1 MTLYRQLLIFT
12 LVLFS
17 ILFACTWLVKLQNT
31 RVFLEDQLESHAQD
45 TATSL
50 GLSISPYVAEDDMAM
65 VETMINAVFDRGYY
79 RTIVMTNLDGATLID
94 QTLEVTIT
102 DIPSWFVKA
111 VPLKIPGASTL
122 VTAGWKQMG
131 SLYVESHPG
140 YAYKTLWTAIS
151 KMTMVFGLIGGLALA
166 LGAIG
171 LRILLLPLQR
181 IEKQAEELCNK
192 HYTFQAKL
200 PRTRE
205 LRRVVTAMNSMTEKV
220 KQMFDEQ
227 AQVADRLRKH
237 VYSDVLTGL
246 GNRRYLQGQV
256 AARMHRRDASIK
268 GAFLLAQ
275 VCNIVEINQEKGY
288 QHADQ
293 ILRMV
298 ADSIREVTSSFK
310 NAALARISGGTFALF
325 LPDAAEEDAR
335 LVAIEIARSFGSMGE
350 GEIGVSENIGH
361 IGGVS
366 YDHAVTL
373 NQLLSEADRI
383 VTAAQRQGA
392 NCWIVESLSS
402 DLAGSPRGEQEW
414 KQVLDEV
421 LKGKTITLVG
431 QAVFMKDNLDQPIHI
446 ELLSRITLATGQ
458 MMSAGL
464 FIPMAERLR
473 RMPFFDRIVLEKAML
488 LDIQKTH
495 APELAVNISSS
506 SLKDKDFVDWVI
518 SSLRQMPAESPAII
532 FEFAE
537 FNAVQQ
543 IEILQEFS
551 RTVRGL
557 GHCIALDHFG
567 QSLTNFGYL
576 KSLQPKYVK
585 IDRAF
590 TDELKAENSD
600 SHFFIGSLVSVAHS
614 LDILAIAEGVE
625 TEQQYRALCELNID
639 GIQGYYVG
647 KPGSL

>member
-31 RVFLEDQLESHAQD
+31 RAFLEDQLESHAQD

-79 RTIVMTNLDGATLID
+79 RTIVLTDLDGVTLID
-94 QTLEVTIT
+94 QTLDVTIA
-102 DIPSWFVKA
+102 DVPSWFVDA
-111 VPLKIPGASTL
+111 VPLKIPGASAL
-122 VTAGWKQMG
+122 VTAGWKQRG

-140 YAYKTLWTAIS
+140 YAYKTLWAAIS
-151 KMTMVFGLIGGLALA
+151 KMTMVFGLIGALALA

-171 LRILLLPLQR
+171 LRVLLLPLQR
-181 IEKQAEELCNK
+181 IEQQAEELCNK

-227 AQVADRLRKH
+227 AQVADRLRKNA
-237 VYSDVLTGL
+237 YSDVLTGL

-256 AARMHRRDASIK
+256 AARMHKHDACVK
-268 GAFLLAQ
+268 GAFLLVQ
-275 VCNIVEINQEKGY
+275 VYNVVGINQEKGY

-293 ILRMV
+293 LLRMV
-298 ADSIREVTSSFK
+298 AGSIREVTKSFK
-310 NAALARISGGTFALF
+310 NAALSRISGGTFALF
-325 LPDAAEEDAR
+325 LPDASGEDAR
-335 LVAIEIARSFGSMGE
+335 HVATEIVQSFDGMAAGGDGTSG
-350 GEIGVSENIGH
+350 NIGH

-373 NQLLSEADRI
+373 KQLLSEADRI
-383 VTAAQRQGA
+383 VTTAQRQGP
-392 NCWIVESLSS
+392 NLWIIEPLSS
-402 DLAGSPRGEQEW
+402 DLSGVPRGEQEW
-414 KQVLDEV
+414 RHILEEV
-421 LKGKTITLVG
+421 LQGEAITLLG
-431 QAVFMKDNLDQPIHI
+431 QSVFMRSNLQKPVHI
-446 ELLSRITLATGQ
+446 ELLSRITMAKGQ
-458 MMSAGL
+458 IVSAGL

-473 RMPFFDRIVLEKAML
+473 RMPALDRIVLEKAMRI
-488 LDIQKTH
+488 DTQKMH
-495 APELAVNISSS
+495 APELAINISSS
-506 SLKDKDFVDWVI
+506 SLKDEAFVAWVV
-518 SSLRQMPAESPAII
+518 SRLQQMSVGSPVII

-537 FNAVQQ
+537 FNATQ
-543 IEILQEFS
+543 EMDALQDFS
-551 RTVRGL
+551 KKVKAL
-557 GHCIALDHFG
+557 GHGIGLDHFG
-567 QSLTNFGYL
+567 QSFANFGYL

-590 TDELKAENSD
+590 TDELKEESSD
-600 SHFFIGSLVSVAHS
+600 SHFFISSLISVAHS
-614 LDILAIAEGVE
+614 LDILVIAEGVE
-625 TEQQYRALCELNID
+625 TEQQYRALCDLNID

-647 KPGSL
+647 KPSRL